1 MNSSICG
8 ADAKTHVKILATAL
22 LAVVVVI
29 WVGLAAREPPLA
41 TSAPLSAG
49 RSIDAMIESDRF

>member
-29 WVGLAAREPPLA
+29 WVGLAARVTPLA
-41 TSAPLSAG
+41 TSAPVSAG
-49 RSIDAMIESDRF
+49 RSIVAMIESDRF